1 MSAEVFGR
9 EAELE
14 ELAKLLEPL
23 RHGSSVRVGLMGDAG
38 VGKTTLL
45 DLAAWRVGVST
56 VRIAGFEHG
65 MGQPMRGLL
74 ELVRALP
81 TTAWSSITPADRQVL
96 DAVGGHGVMN
106 NRPALMDALVT
117 LFSAAVSAEP
127 MLLVIE
133 DAQWLDTSTEEVLAA
148 LLPRLEGDA
157 LGVLLTTRPTTNS
170 LTKLVILIPVEGLD
184 EGPATALG
192 QSLGL
197 AGAVAESLQKLTRGN
212 PLATM
217 MAARSLSSQQRVGVT
232 ALPEIVNVGPR
243 LVDAYLPIL
252 ESLPEVTLRAL
263 AVIAAGEGAS
273 DDLLLAALGT
283 LQLGTDDLG
292 PAERAGLVAG
302 IRFVH
307 PVIRTSV
314 YVSISV
320 HWRTAAHRSLSTV
333 LSPEADPERW
343 AWHVAESDAFDPD
356 AVSDALNAAG
366 EAAYA
371 RGARLDA
378 ARYFERSAVLTT
390 DIQARFDRYWF
401 AAKLV
406 LFHGQSAVASPLVHM
421 SLQAA
426 PSSLDKVTV
435 ETFLY
440 GFPPLT
446 AQSVRSCWEFLT
458 RESTANLSIAP
469 EVSLF
474 QALCATQLI
483 LIEGDFWALSDVVSL
498 AEQAL
503 KKAPAVPGLMVQLG
517 REISDAL
524 VFGRSDFASTAA
536 VGEMALET
544 EHAVVPE
551 RVGLGGDP
559 TAGFTIAAAA
569 LLADEQWDFAT
580 QILERLAVRNEV
592 TGWHVVFSELPVW
605 RVEAYWRVGRWS
617 EGFLAGSAA
626 LNANDDRQSMERATY
641 LLATMAKVQMCLGRV
656 EEAELLIR
664 RAATESA
671 PAVMGSVA
679 AIMAHARGLG
689 CLAQQH
695 CVTARAH
702 LEEVRDWAELGQLN
716 HPGWMWWE
724 ADYIEALAKCGD
736 AGAGERAEELLRRA
750 EHADLAVVKGQALRC
765 RGLAADGAL
774 AEVAFQQSI
783 DILATSPAV
792 FERARSF
799 LALAEFR
806 DRQGD
811 VIGARHY
818 ADHAV
823 TLFAKLGAAVWLQR
837 AAELSSAHS
846 TAGPASTLSN
856 RELSVAL
863 LVANGQSNKQVA
875 AEMGISSKTME
886 FHLGNVFRKLQ
897 LTGRAGLIR
906 AMSQP
911 A

>member
-1 MSAEVFGR
+1 
-9 EAELE
+9 
-14 ELAKLLEPL
+14 
-23 RHGSSVRVGLMGDAG
+23 
-38 VGKTTLL
+38 
-45 DLAAWRVGVST
+45 
-56 VRIAGFEHG
+56 
-65 MGQPMRGLL
+65 
-74 ELVRALP
+74 
-81 TTAWSSITPADRQVL
+81 
-96 DAVGGHGVMN
+96 
-106 NRPALMDALVT
+106 
-117 LFSAAVSAEP
+117 
-127 MLLVIE
+127 
-133 DAQWLDTSTEEVLAA
+133 
-148 LLPRLEGDA
+148 
-157 LGVLLTTRPTTNS
+157 
-170 LTKLVILIPVEGLD
+170 
-184 EGPATALG
+184 
-192 QSLGL
+192 
-197 AGAVAESLQKLTRGN
+197 
-212 PLATM
+212 

-243 LVDAYLPIL
+243 LVDAYLPLL

-283 LQLGTDDLG
+283 LQLCSDDLG
-292 PAERAGLVAG
+292 PAERAGLVSG

-307 PVIRTSV
+307 AVIRTSA
-314 YVSISV
+314 YVSIAV
-320 HWRTAAHRSLSTV
+320 HWRTEAHRSLSAV

-343 AWHVAESDAFDPD
+343 AWHVAESDAFDSD
-356 AVSDALNAAG
+356 AVADALNAAG

-390 DIQARFDRYWF
+390 DVQARFDRYWF

-406 LFHGQSAVASPLVHM
+406 MFYGQSATASPLVHM
-421 SLQAA
+421 SVRVA
-426 PSSLDKVTV
+426 PTPLDKLTV

-446 AQSVRSCWEFLT
+446 AHSVRSCWEHLT
-458 RESTANLSIAP
+458 QESAANLSIVPA
-469 EVSLF
+469 VSIF
-474 QALCATQLI
+474 QALCAAQLM

-503 KKAPAVPGLMVQLG
+503 KKAPFVPGSMVQLA
-517 REISDAL
+517 REVSDAL
-524 VFGRSDFASTAA
+524 VVGRSDFASTTAI
-536 VGEMALET
+536 GEMSFET

-551 RVGLGGDP
+551 RVGLGGDA

-569 LLADEQWDFAT
+569 LLADEQWDLAT

-592 TGWHVVFSELPVW
+592 TGWQVVFSELPVW

-626 LNANDDRQSMERATY
+626 LNINDDRQSMERATY

-671 PAVMGSVA
+671 VATMGSVA
-679 AIMAHARGLG
+679 ATMAHARGLG
-689 CLAQQH
+689 CLAEQRS
-695 CVTARAH
+695 VSARAH
-702 LEEVRDWAELGQLN
+702 LEEVREWAEKGHLN
-716 HPGWMWWE
+716 HPGWMWSE

-736 AGAGERAEELLRRA
+736 VAAGIRAEDLLRRA
-750 EHADLAVVKGQALRC
+750 EHAELAVVTGQALRC

-774 AEVAFQQSI
+774 AEIAFQQSI
-783 DILATSPAV
+783 DILATSP
-792 FERARSF
+792 RSSNG
-799 LALAEFR
+799 R
-806 DRQGD
+806 DRSLLLLSSA
-811 VIGARHY
+811 IGRMTRSER
-818 ADHAV
+818 D
-823 TLFAKLGAAVWLQR
+823 TMPTMPLPCLRSLGAAVWLQR

-846 TAGPASTLSN
+846 SGGAASTLSN

-863 LVANGQSNKQVA
+863 LVANGHSNKQVA
-875 AEMGISSKTME
+875 TELGISSKTVE

-897 LTGRAGLIR
+897 LSSRAGLIR
-906 AMSQP
+906 AMSRP

>member
-458 RESTANLSIAP
+458 RESTANLSIVP

-483 LIEGDFWALSDVVSL
+483 LIGGDFWALSDVVSL

-641 LLATMAKVQMCLGRV
+641 L
-656 EEAELLIR
+656 
-664 RAATESA
+664 
-671 PAVMGSVA
+671 
-679 AIMAHARGLG
+679 G

-695 CVTARAH
+695 AVTARAH

-724 ADYIEALAKCGD
+724 ADHIEALAKCGD

-750 EHADLAVVKGQALRC
+750 QHADLAVVKGQALRC

-774 AEVAFQQSI
+774 AEIAFQQSI
-783 DILATSPAV
+783 AILATSPAV

-856 RELSVAL
+856 REFSVAL
-863 LVANGQSNKQVA
+863 LVANGQSNKRVA
-875 AEMGISSKTME
+875 AEMGISSKTVE